1 MSNNCF
7 AGERLMPIL
16 RNLRTAKAQLEL
28 DVPDSYLRA
37 VVGLEAGSSDYR
49 IRQSCKE
56 YDLELSAGMVR
67 NLQAIIELA
76 NQLEFSDQEA
86 LSAPGEEVQFPE
98 QDNLGESQPSELSSV
113 GFALPADE
121 ELTLEAIN
129 PVTRQVAVSHGGA
142 GTDGDFSGFYD
153 IDLPDTDIDDIQLH
167 VENGVIHLEWK
178 GKGNGYSYVLVG
190 SQNDFPADVR
200 HGGYRWLTKETK
212 ASVPFENS
220 RFFTVFAFRE
230 KGTKGKQVA
239 QGLLV
244 DDIIELEAEAYE
256 NEIRLRWVKK
266 TQDGIVKV
274 ARSAPNQQLPKP
286 LTFSNYLPV
295 PSNALAFT
303 DINVNPGDTY
313 EYRVFVEWKGPGGQ
327 IFETPG
333 ARIVET
339 TPSRVPQV
347 ENFSVSK
354 SVGDTVEI
362 SYSPLNRGEIRVY
375 QLRGLPSAELTA
387 AKVSRAEF
395 DLALLD
401 AGEYK
406 WLGTRIIGSPESI
419 SSKVVINAPMLPGQK
434 DSRTYVAISVLGS
447 KALISDVKVVQQ
459 VGDIQELKVIDRYDY
474 VLLRVSPPAGA
485 NALDVWVLSENS
497 EIGTASPTRR
507 VQIDDEY
514 RRFGGVIFADEIKG
528 LDKARALDR
537 EAKKIIVRGVSSWDG
552 EDHLG
557 TPNSVVYPG
566 RLEIHYRAIRLGALT
581 QKGYLPWYAYIF
593 PWLRK
598 RYLKKASEQLNTT
611 DLAKFEVKIVGNSK
625 TRQNSLIKANHFVG
639 TSFPID
645 KDDQVVKEVKQF
657 QMTFEDEQSGWL
669 MENKIGE
676 FEVDITRTDAEKMVG
691 NSTQAKSE
699 RAKRRSRDSRGRFKS
714 ESEKFTLYPGTNF
727 HRMVPI
733 VDPAVNETIFSIDET
748 QYPVQA
754 NPAVDTDLK
763 VVIMGPK
770 RSGKTTY
777 VQALV
782 NYLSNQLSVQMRSR
796 LIAEDSDEYTIK
808 KLQEMESFISLGNL
822 PQATQSAS
830 PFASGSGPASLN
842 DPRKPMKFLFENG
855 ESVPI
860 RRLHLTDVAGEDMDK
875 LETMRLYSDS
885 LAEADLIV
893 FLVDPLQIKQ
903 VRVALAG
910 KPLPQEGG
918 ADPFNVLLNLATLM
932 KEIEQSVKPNQK
944 FAVVIS
950 KFDGIEDL
958 STSSDNPMSGTIT
971 PGMAVTRDP
980 MTNSKATSTAL
991 ADLQDNIRV
1000 NNEAIAVLERLR
1012 AGDFLTLVK
1021 NKLPMA
1027 QYFVVSALGHASYND
1042 KMDSAGISS
1051 FRISDPIRWAAAT
1064 MIQEQISN
1072 TSVQTS
1078 NTAETEPAEWTD
1090 ARSSSVVAPSPTK
1103 ENMILSQES
1112 AEYEQAEDVEVEI
1125 PVQELET
1132 EANQEV
1138 EADDV
1143 LDEETFTEESEN
1155 DSTENQVEDEIEE
1168 DLNVEV
1174 ELSEELETAT
1184 ELSEVDLVEVPLEL
1198 ENQSAVADVASSS
1211 DSATVKKPRA
1221 SRRKKPVDQDEV

>member
-1 MSNNCF
+1 
-7 AGERLMPIL
+7 MPVL
-16 RNLRTAKAQLEL
+16 RNLRAAKAQLEL
-28 DVPDSYLRA
+28 DIPDSYLRA
-37 VVGLEAGSSDYR
+37 VVGLEVGSS
-49 IRQSCKE
+49 E
-56 YDLELSAGMVR
+56 YKLKQACTAVDLVPNAAMVR
-67 NLQAIIELA
+67 NLQAVIELA
-76 NQLEFSDQEA
+76 DQMSATEEGFDEEPIVELQPPLVPSQETIPKTEFTGLD
-86 LSAPGEEVQFPE
+86 LSI
-98 QDNLGESQPSELSSV
+98 
-113 GFALPADE
+113 PADE
-121 ELTLEAIN
+121 ELTLEAIS
-129 PVTRQVAVSHGGA
+129 PVTSKATVSHGGA

-153 IDLPDTDIDDIQLH
+153 IDLPDNDIDDIQLK
-167 VENGVIHLEWK
+167 VENGVVHLEWK
-178 GKGNGYSYVLVG
+178 KKGNGFSYVLVG

-200 HGGYRWLTKETK
+200 HGGYRWLTKETT
-212 ASVPFENS
+212 ASVPLENS

-244 DDIIELEAEAYE
+244 DDIVELEAEAYE
-256 NEIRLRWVKK
+256 NEIRLRWMKK

-303 DINVNPGDTY
+303 DVNVNPGDTY

-333 ARIVET
+333 ARITET
-339 TPSRVPQV
+339 TPSSVPQV

-354 SVGDTVEI
+354 SAGDTVEI
-362 SYSPLNRGEIRVY
+362 TYKPVHRGEVRVY

-395 DLALLD
+395 DLSLLD

-406 WLGTRIIGSPESI
+406 WLGTRIIGSPESV

-566 RLEIHYRAIRLGALT
+566 RLEIHYRSIRLGSLT

-598 RYLKKASEQLNTT
+598 RYLKKAAEQLNTT
-611 DLAKFEVKIVGNSK
+611 DMAKFEVKIVGNSK
-625 TRQNSLIKANHFVG
+625 TRQSSLVKANHFIG

-645 KDDQVVKEVKQF
+645 KDDQVVNEVKQF
-657 QMTFEDEQSGWL
+657 QMTFKDEQSGWL

-676 FEVDITRTDAEKMVG
+676 FEVDITRTEAEKMVG
-691 NSTQAKSE
+691 NSPEAKRA
-699 RAKRRSRDSRGRFKS
+699 RAKRRSRDSKGRFKS
-714 ESEKFTLYPGTNF
+714 ESEKFTLYKGTDF

-733 VDPAVNETIFSIDET
+733 VDPAVSETLFSIDET
-748 QYPVQA
+748 HYPVQA
-754 NPAVDTDLK
+754 TPAIDTELK

-796 LIAEDSDEYTIK
+796 LIAEDEDEYTIK
-808 KLQEMESFISLGNL
+808 KLQEMESFITLGNL

-842 DPRKPMKFLFENG
+842 DPRKPMRFLFENG

-860 RRLHLTDVAGEDMDK
+860 RKLHLTDVAGEDMDK
-875 LETMRLYSDS
+875 LDTMRLYADAV
-885 LAEADLIV
+885 AEADLIV

-932 KEIEQSVKPNQK
+932 KEIEVRIKPNQK

-958 STSSDNPMSGTIT
+958 SSSSDNPMSGTIT

-980 MTNSKATSTAL
+980 MTNSKATSTSL

-1064 MIQEQISN
+1064 LNQSQVIQ
-1072 TSVQTS
+1072 TP
-1078 NTAETEPAEWTD
+1078 AMTESPEVLGFSQQPEAS
-1090 ARSSSVVAPSPTK
+1090 RSSVISPSPTK
-1103 ENMILSQES
+1103 EDMILAQES
-1112 AEYEQAEDVEVEI
+1112 PEYEPVEEYLEVEI
-1125 PVQELET
+1125 PVEP
-1132 EANQEV
+1132 
-1138 EADDV
+1138 
-1143 LDEETFTEESEN
+1143 
-1155 DSTENQVEDEIEE
+1155 VEDELEPEI
-1168 DLNVEV
+1168 EV
-1174 ELSEELETAT
+1174 EEVEETIVEEPEEELLEDKVPEDEEQSVEEVIPEDEIAEDEVVSTEALEDEATTDLVGQEEVTLEETAI
-1184 ELSEVDLVEVPLEL
+1184 
-1198 ENQSAVADVASSS
+1198 A
-1211 DSATVKKPRA
+1211 KKPRA
-1221 SRRKKPVDQDEV
+1221 ARKKKPVDQEEI

>member
-7 AGERLMPIL
+7 AGERLMPVL
-16 RNLRTAKAQLEL
+16 KNLRAAKAQLGF
-28 DVPDSYLRA
+28 DIPDTFLRA
-37 VVGLEAGSSDYR
+37 VLSLEEQSSDYK
-49 IRQSCKE
+49 IRQACK
-56 YDLELSAGMVR
+56 DLEQPVTASTVR
-67 NLQAIIELA
+67 SLQAILDLAHQIE
-76 NQLEFSDQEA
+76 
-86 LSAPGEEVQFPE
+86 SAPSEDFAEAEFVSEDQVFESPIIESPVLEVSPTAQP
-98 QDNLGESQPSELSSV
+98 NALGLTFIE
-113 GFALPADE
+113 DE
-121 ELTLEAIN
+121 ELTLDAIN
-129 PVTRQVAVSHGGA
+129 PVTTNVSAVTAGA
-142 GTDGDFSGFYD
+142 GTEGDFSGFYD
-153 IDLPDTDIDDIQLH
+153 IDLPDNSMDDIQLK
-167 VENGVIHLEWK
+167 VENSSIHLEWK
-178 GKGNGYSYVLVG
+178 KKGNGYIYVLVG
-190 SQNDFPADVR
+190 AQNDFPADVR
-200 HGGYRWLTKETK
+200 HGGYRWQTKETS
-212 ASVPFENS
+212 ATIPLENS

-230 KGTKGKQVA
+230 KGTKGVQVA

-244 DDIIELEAEAYE
+244 DDIVELEAEAYE

-266 TQDGIVKV
+266 TQDGVIKV

-303 DINVNPGDTY
+303 DVNVNPGDTY

-339 TPSRVPQV
+339 TPSSVPQV

-354 SVGDTVEI
+354 SAGDTVEI
-362 SYSPLNRGEIRVY
+362 SYSPVRRGEVRVY
-375 QLRGLPSAELTA
+375 QLRGLPSGELTA

-406 WLGTRIIGSPESI
+406 WLGTRIIGSPESF
-419 SSKVVINAPMLPGQK
+419 SSKVIINAPMLPGEK

-485 NALDVWVLSENS
+485 NALDVWVLSENG
-497 EIGTASPTRR
+497 EIGSASPTRR

-514 RRFGGVIFADEIKG
+514 RRFGGVIFAEGIKG

-566 RLEIHYRAIRLGALT
+566 RLEIHYRSIRLGSLT

-598 RYLKKASEQLNTT
+598 RYLKKASEQLKTT

-625 TRQNSLIKANHFVG
+625 TRQSSVIKANHFIG

-645 KDDQVVKEVKQF
+645 KDDQVVTEVKPF
-657 QMTFEDEQSGWL
+657 QMTFKDELSGWL

-676 FEVDITRTDAEKMVG
+676 FEVDLSRTEAEKMVG
-691 NSTQAKSE
+691 NSTEAKSA
-699 RAKRRSRDSRGRFKS
+699 RAKRRSRDSKGRFKS
-714 ESEKFTLYPGTNF
+714 EAEKFTLYPGTQF

-733 VDPAVNETIFSIDET
+733 VDPAVSETIFSIDET
-748 QYPVQA
+748 QYPVQSS
-754 NPAVDTDLK
+754 PARDAQLK

-782 NYLSNQLSVQMRSR
+782 NYLSNQLAVQMRSR
-796 LIAEDSDEYTIK
+796 LIAEDNDEYTIK

-830 PFASGSGPASLN
+830 PFASGSGPASLD
-842 DPRKPMKFLFENG
+842 DPRQPMKFLFENG

-860 RRLHLTDVAGEDMDK
+860 RSLHLTDVAGEDMDK
-875 LETMRLYSDS
+875 LETMRHYSDS
-885 LAEADLIV
+885 VANADLIV

-910 KPLPQEGG
+910 RPLPQEGG

-932 KEIEQSVKPNQK
+932 KEIEGRVKPNQK

-958 STSSDNPMSGTIT
+958 SVSSDNPMSGTIT
-971 PGMAVTRDP
+971 PGLAVTRDP
-980 MTNSKATSTAL
+980 MTNSRATSESL

-1000 NNEAIAVLERLR
+1000 NNEAIAILERLR

-1051 FRISDPIRWAAAT
+1051 FRISDPLRWAAAT
-1064 MIQEQISN
+1064 LNQAPAPVSSQNQANTIQSEEVRAPETN
-1072 TSVQTS
+1072 VNSVI
-1078 NTAETEPAEWTD
+1078 
-1090 ARSSSVVAPSPTK
+1090 APSPVK
-1103 ENMILSQES
+1103 EDMILSQES
-1112 AEYEQAEDVEVEI
+1112 PEYEEVEEEFVEVEI
-1125 PVQELET
+1125 P
-1132 EANQEV
+1132 EAP
-1138 EADDV
+1138 
-1143 LDEETFTEESEN
+1143 EESE
-1155 DSTENQVEDEIEE
+1155 DEIVEEAEEVYEEEIEE
-1168 DLNVEV
+1168 VEEELEELPEAEEDPEV
-1174 ELSEELETAT
+1174 ELEEVIEPEVEQTSLAIEEDVSLEPVEETKPATRRSRKTA
-1184 ELSEVDLVEVPLEL
+1184 
-1198 ENQSAVADVASSS
+1198 A
-1211 DSATVKKPRA
+1211 
-1221 SRRKKPVDQDEV
+1221 QDEV